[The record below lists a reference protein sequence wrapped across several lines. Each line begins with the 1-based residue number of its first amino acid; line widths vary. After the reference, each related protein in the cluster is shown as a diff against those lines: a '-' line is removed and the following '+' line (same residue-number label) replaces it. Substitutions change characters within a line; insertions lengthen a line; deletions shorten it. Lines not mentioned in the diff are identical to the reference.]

1 MPAATGRSR
10 PPTAVELLER
20 AIAYT
25 RASLV
30 LVTEADL
37 DRTTPCHGW
46 LLRDLLGHMDDS
58 LEAMAT
64 AARATSLSLV
74 PSEPPTASADLLDSI
89 CLRAR
94 GLLGHWQPVPG
105 GVLGG
110 ERDGDADGDIELA
123 ELSLPRELLGA
134 VGALEITL
142 HGWDVAEAIG
152 RPRTIPPDLAMD
164 LWPVARDHITGSDR
178 PFRFGT
184 PVEVSD
190 WATPATRLLAHAGR
204 TALWSPG
211 WGPNR

>member
-1 MPAATGRSR
+1 MPTATGQSR
-10 PPTAVELLER
+10 PPSAVELLER

-30 LVTEADL
+30 LVTAADL

-58 LEAMAT
+58 LEAMAA

-74 PSEPPTASADLLDSI
+74 PSEPPTEGADLLDSI

-94 GLLGHWQPVPG
+94 GLLGHWQSVRG
-105 GVLGG
+105 GV
-110 ERDGDADGDIELA
+110 DCDIDLA

-134 VGALEITL
+134 VGALEIAL
-142 HGWDVAEAIG
+142 HGWDVAEAIA
-152 RPRTIPPDLAMD
+152 RPRAIPPDLAMD
-164 LWPVARDHITGSDR
+164 LWPVARDHITAADR
-178 PFRFGT
+178 PFRFGA
-184 PVEVSD
+184 PVEVSA

-204 TALWSPG
+204 SARW
-211 WGPNR
+211 